1 MGHSSIQ
8 ITLDV
13 YATLEEK
20 DVQQEFFSMVKNKN
34 YDFYAL
40 DRTPEVVEP
49 NDAEGELSEPDI
61 DELPDDD
68 DEGDEG

>member
-1 MGHSSIQ
+1 
-8 ITLDV
+8 
-13 YATLEEK
+13 
-20 DVQQEFFSMVKNKN
+20 MVKNKN

-40 DRTPEVVEP
+40 DRTPEVVAP